1 MNSINWARI
10 LAQIVYYV
18 HAYLKVTDAPA
29 AGAAAP
35 KVSFSV
41 PTGNF
46 GDILAGFYA
55 KEMGL
60 PVERLIV
67 ATNSNDIL
75 HRYFSAGDYSSS
87 GVAETVTPSMDIAVS
102 SNFERFLF
110 HMSGNDSAM
119 MAKLMGELESNG
131 TRHAPPATR
140 HPVHN
145 AAPPRPLH
153 AALPHPQEIR
163 DRYIVGFH
171 DAHDS
176 RRLSYLSEI
185 DR

>member
-153 AALPHPQEIR
+153 AALPHPTR
-163 DRYIVGFH
+163 DKR
-171 DAHDS
+171 
-176 RRLSYLSEI
+176 
-185 DR
+185 

>member
-110 HMSGNDSAM
+110 HTSGNDSAM

-131 TRHAPPATR
+131 TRHAPARPATR

-145 AAPPRPLH
+145 AAPPRLAPSIH
-153 AALPHPQEIR
+153 ARCTPSPHKR
-163 DRYIVGFH
+163 
-171 DAHDS
+171 
-176 RRLSYLSEI
+176 
-185 DR
+185 

>member
-1 MNSINWARI
+1 M
-10 LAQIVYYV
+10 

-55 KEMGL
+55 KQMGL

-102 SNFERFLF
+102 SNFERFLY
-110 HMSGNDSAM
+110 HMSGNDSTM
-119 MAKLMGELESNG
+119 MAKLMGELESSG
-131 TRHAPPATR
+131 TPHAPPCHAT
-140 HPVHN
+140 HP
-145 AAPPRPLH
+145 
-153 AALPHPQEIR
+153 
-163 DRYIVGFH
+163 
-171 DAHDS
+171 
-176 RRLSYLSEI
+176 
-185 DR
+185 